1 DPEFDAPTIVQAGFR
16 SGLAVPMMRA
26 GTPIGSV
33 IVSRHEV
40 RPFSDTQVAL
50 LKTFADQAVI
60 AIENVRL
67 FTELQARNHD
77 LTEALEQQTA
87 TSEILRVISSSPTD
101 VQPVFDIIGERAARL
116 CGADLSLVS
125 KVDGDLI
132 NLISLHGIDPARL
145 EAVRRPFPLHRT
157 SEAVTARTVRT
168 AAVVH
173 VQDVLADSQY
183 HYKDAAQAGGWRGC
197 LGVPMIREGQVIGAI
212 FVGRSTPWRFPDTQ
226 IELLKTFADQAV
238 IAIENVRLF
247 QELEIRNR
255 DITESLEQQT
265 ATSEILR
272 IISSSP
278 TDV

>member
-1 DPEFDAPTIVQAGFR
+1 
-16 SGLAVPMMRA
+16 MMRA

-77 LTEALEQQTA
+77 LTRSPRAANGHQRDPASHLEFTNRRPA
-87 TSEILRVISSSPTD
+87 GVRYHR
-101 VQPVFDIIGERAARL
+101 ERAARL

-157 SEAVTARTVRT
+157 SRSVTAVRSGPP
-168 AAVVH
+168 
-173 VQDVLADSQY
+173 QSSMSRMSLADSQY
-183 HYKDAAQAGGWRGC
+183 LTRTPRKQAAGEAASASR
-197 LGVPMIREGQVIGAI
+197 
-212 FVGRSTPWRFPDTQ
+212 
-226 IELLKTFADQAV
+226 
-238 IAIENVRLF
+238 
-247 QELEIRNR
+247 
-255 DITESLEQQT
+255 
-265 ATSEILR
+265 
-272 IISSSP
+272 
-278 TDV
+278 